1 MGDDVLLDGLNE
13 WLRDHQDA
21 WHACADA
28 EIRTGMSHPAFRK
41 VTLDGTDY
49 YPIDRDALLA
59 LADKLEDKAASYRA
73 QCPDAVKTWIVAAN
87 YEMAA
92 KRIRDG
98 IGGNGK

>member
-1 MGDDVLLDGLNE
+1 MGDDALL
-13 WLRDHQDA
+13 
-21 WHACADA
+21 
-28 EIRTGMSHPAFRK
+28 
-41 VTLDGTDY
+41 
-49 YPIDRDALLA
+49 IDRDALLA
-59 LADKLEDKAASYRA
+59 LADELDDKAASYRA